1 MSKEIIINKGKQ
13 TRIAIVE
20 NGELAE
26 LFIENQEHERTI
38 GNIFLGRIRRV
49 MPSIQAAFVD
59 IGQKQDAFLHFSDLI
74 DNVESWLDYV
84 KTDQAEIGTFKG
96 DYTSKP
102 AGKKRRRP
110 SGQRRGGKGGR
121 HHNVADEKSKNRR
134 KSARGRQHGSHDS
147 KGKGDGD
154 DDQQRFDPTKI
165 LNKDQPI
172 LVKISKEPIANK
184 GSRITTDISLA
195 GRFLVLVPMANYVAV
210 SKKIMSFKERR
221 RLRALARS
229 LLPEGFGVIVRTV
242 AEGRSAKALDT
253 DLNLLVDKW
262 KKIEGKLKSN
272 PKPPA
277 VIHEDVNMVSSI
289 MRDLF
294 TEDYDRILIDDPK
307 LYRNIRGY
315 VQAIA
320 PDMVDDVKLE
330 ENAESVFQKVGIK
343 GAVEEAFDERV
354 NMPSGGYLFFEQ
366 TEAMH
371 VVDVNSG
378 RAGRGMSQEDSSLK
392 VNLEAAKIICKQ
404 VRLRDLGGIIVVDF
418 IDMRHE
424 SNRRKLYETLKK
436 EFRAD
441 RAVTKVLPMS
451 DFGLVQI
458 TRQRLRPSITKTFS
472 LPDEKAS
479 GAEAEARPRRKEV
492 RDRPVEP
499 SHLRVE
505 PEDLLSK
512 IEEWLGAYRDAGKS
526 ARVRLKVHPFTA
538 SFLSGKFPSR
548 TFRWRL
554 RYGVRV
560 QIDSD
565 ASVDPMSF
573 RFFDGASGKEISR
586 LSSRQDRNA
595 RRKPQSG
602 KKPDE
607 QGKSEAKTE
616 SGGGNRRSSGS
627 GRSGSS
633 RSSGRGGSSGRGRS
647 DNRGRSGGEDRS
659 KQSGGRDASSG
670 SGRSDKQGGSENRG
684 SENRSSDNRGGGE
697 NRGRDNRRS
706 QDGRSGSESRSS
718 SGGRGRSGGG
728 RSGGGSRSDTRG
740 RQDEG
745 RSGQGRDDRSRKE
758 DARGQDGDD
767 KQDNRRNQDGREG
780 KETSASRDNRD
791 NRGRRSDRNNRDDRD
806 DRGNRNDK
814 DASGRTDGPES
825 STRDASSS
833 SSPRQDQGN
842 KDARGKQDS
851 DPGNTS
857 GDTGRVKEESTPRD
871 KRSNEQASSDKA
883 ADSKTAANKD
893 AGEKQAPAKT
903 RTSDTTSEELPKSNR
918 FVKIDLTSGS
928 D

>member
-1 MSKEIIINKGKQ
+1 MSKEIIVNKGKQ

-74 DNVESWLDYV
+74 DNVESWLDYA
-84 KTDQAEIGTFKG
+84 KTDQAEIGSFKG
-96 DYTSKP
+96 DYTTKP

-110 SGQRRGGKGGR
+110 TGQRHGGSDQQGKDRRRQGRGGQPSRRESGGDNER
-121 HHNVADEKSKNRR
+121 EQE
-134 KSARGRQHGSHDS
+134 GPQ
-147 KGKGDGD
+147 
-154 DDQQRFDPTKI
+154 FDPASI
-165 LNKDQPI
+165 LVKDQPI

-184 GSRITTDISLA
+184 GSRVTTDISLA

-262 KKIEGKLKSN
+262 KRIEGKLKNN

-294 TEDYDRILIDDPK
+294 TEDYDRILIDDQK

-320 PDMVDDVKLE
+320 PDMVEDVKLE

-343 GAVEEAFDERV
+343 AAVEEAFDERV

-451 DFGLVQI
+451 DFGLIQI

-472 LPDEKAS
+472 LPDEQSSAS
-479 GAEAEARPRRKEV
+479 AADPRQRRGGV
-492 RDRPVEP
+492 RDRTVAP

-505 PEDLLSK
+505 PEDLLRK
-512 IEEWLGAYRDAGKS
+512 IEDWLASYRDAGKS

-554 RYGVRV
+554 RFGVRV

-573 RFFDGASGKEISR
+573 RFFDGSSGKEISR
-586 LSSRQDRNA
+586 LSNRTDRNA
-595 RRKPQSG
+595 RRNPQSG
-602 KKPDE
+602 QKASEGQEKRDE
-607 QGKSEAKTE
+607 T
-616 SGGGNRRSSGS
+616 SGSNNRGRSRSGS
-627 GRSGSS
+627 GRSGSGRSGGTRSEGRSDGGRQRGRGDSGRSGRDARSGGDDRSKRSDAGAQETSRGRGRSESPRSDSS
-633 RSSGRGGSSGRGRS
+633 RSSG
-647 DNRGRSGGEDRS
+647 GRSG
-659 KQSGGRDASSG
+659 A
-670 SGRSDKQGGSENRG
+670 GRSERDSRSEKDTRRG
-684 SENRSSDNRGGGE
+684 SERRGSSDARRGSDSRRSAGRNQQTGADGRPHRGGE
-697 NRGRDNRRS
+697 HA
-706 QDGRSGSESRSS
+706 QEAP
-718 SGGRGRSGGG
+718 
-728 RSGGGSRSDTRG
+728 T
-740 RQDEG
+740 
-745 RSGQGRDDRSRKE
+745 RSGQEANGKGASTPGKGEAKE
-758 DARGQDGDD
+758 ITRGEVAPRQTQPGAPAPVGSPKTAQKEVKPTESPAREKAASESKPPSQPLPS
-767 KQDNRRNQDGREG
+767 ES
-780 KETSASRDNRD
+780 TSA
-791 NRGRRSDRNNRDDRD
+791 
-806 DRGNRNDK
+806 
-814 DASGRTDGPES
+814 
-825 STRDASSS
+825 
-833 SSPRQDQGN
+833 
-842 KDARGKQDS
+842 
-851 DPGNTS
+851 
-857 GDTGRVKEESTPRD
+857 
-871 KRSNEQASSDKA
+871 
-883 ADSKTAANKD
+883 
-893 AGEKQAPAKT
+893 
-903 RTSDTTSEELPKSNR
+903 ELPKSNR

-928 D
+928 

>member
-1 MSKEIIINKGKQ
+1 MSKEIIVNKGKQ

-74 DNVESWLDYV
+74 DNVESWLAYA

-96 DYTSKP
+96 DYTTKP
-102 AGKKRRRP
+102 AGKKRRHP
-110 SGQRRGGKGGR
+110 DGQHRGGRGGER
-121 HHNVADEKSKNRR
+121 QSVADQRSRDRR
-134 KSARGRQHGSHDS
+134 KSARDRQHSAHESRGN
-147 KGKGDGD
+147 
-154 DDQQRFDPTKI
+154 DQESEEPLFDPTRI
-165 LNKDQPI
+165 LVKDQPI

-262 KKIEGKLKSN
+262 KKIEAKLKSN

-343 GAVEEAFDERV
+343 AAVEEAFDERV

-451 DFGLVQI
+451 DFGLIQI

-472 LPDEKAS
+472 LPDDQVS
-479 GAEAEARPRRKEV
+479 GAEAGSRSGRKEV
-492 RDRPVEP
+492 RDRTVEP

-505 PEDLLSK
+505 PEDLLRK
-512 IEEWLGAYRDAGKS
+512 IEEWLTAYRDAGNS

-554 RYGVRV
+554 RFGVKV
-560 QIDSD
+560 QIDAD
-565 ASVDPMSF
+565 PSVDPMSF
-573 RFFDGASGKEISR
+573 RFFDGSSGKEISR
-586 LSSRQDRNA
+586 LSPRSDRKA
-595 RRKPQSG
+595 QRKPPSG
-602 KKPDE
+602 ERKETSAK
-607 QGKSEAKTE
+607 GGSTSE
-616 SGGGNRRSSGS
+616 SSSSNREG
-627 GRSGSS
+627 GSS
-633 RSSGRGGSSGRGRS
+633 RSGSRGGSAARGRS
-647 DNRGRSGGEDRS
+647 
-659 KQSGGRDASSG
+659 
-670 SGRSDKQGGSENRG
+670 NRG
-684 SENRSSDNRGGGE
+684 SGS
-697 NRGRDNRRS
+697 RRS
-706 QDGRSGSESRSS
+706 EP
-718 SGGRGRSGGG
+718 GGRGRSERSTGAPG
-728 RSGGGSRSDTRG
+728 RGRKDDSGGKESKDRR
-740 RQDEG
+740 EG
-745 RSGQGRDDRSRKE
+745 RSGQGERSRQDERSKSE
-758 DARGQDGDD
+758 ESNRQTKRSRPESRDTEGSRRSQGSGSSSGRPGSRSGQSQGQGQRRGQ
-767 KQDNRRNQDGREG
+767 RRDQGEV
-780 KETSASRDNRD
+780 SAES
-791 NRGRRSDRNNRDDRD
+791 GTQSQQSV
-806 DRGNRNDK
+806 K
-814 DASGRTDGPES
+814 DASMSGTRTPEVAKSTPPAESVKETVGGPAKGDSASGS
-825 STRDASSS
+825 SNAGPAPAPTS
-833 SSPRQDQGN
+833 SSP
-842 KDARGKQDS
+842 
-851 DPGNTS
+851 
-857 GDTGRVKEESTPRD
+857 
-871 KRSNEQASSDKA
+871 
-883 ADSKTAANKD
+883 
-893 AGEKQAPAKT
+893 
-903 RTSDTTSEELPKSNR
+903 ELPTSNR
-918 FVKIDLTSGS
+918 FMKIDLRS
-928 D
+928 DPE